1 MVWIFF
7 NYLKFQRYLLTR
19 LDLCKTDN
27 NNQTLLEL
35 RSRSV
40 NEQNKLQYAGGENDA
55 NESDVTTATEKSLDN
70 DDETTLRG
78 KEF

>member
-1 MVWIFF
+1 MNFF
-7 NYLKFQRYLLTR
+7 STIEKFQRYLLTR

-40 NEQNKLQYAGGENDA
+40 NEQNKLQYIGGENDA
-55 NESDVTTATEKSLDN
+55 NESDVTTATEKSLDY
-70 DDETTLRG
+70 DEANLRG
-78 KEF
+78 EELQ